1 MKWYNWNIVISD
13 VYLSDI
19 VWVFFV
25 AFDCYDIGE
34 VIFEH
39 EYNRIA
45 KQWFQTA
52 LVKVKD
58 IDVTKT
64 NVTEFMFN
72 LNKYLDKLKRHVSS
86 SYFVDHCLSFFCWYI
101 LVWLMV
107 FDYIF
112 GFL

>member
-19 VWVFFV
+19 VWFFFV

-86 SYFVDHCLSFFCWYI
+86 SYFVDHI

-107 FDYIF
+107 SDCIF
-112 GFL
+112 GFV